1 MADDDEKPGEG
12 AMPRRP
18 VDLAG
23 RKGLDTERLTAVTTP
38 LAKQLAELE
47 RLSQPGRE
55 LQERMRRLTDAV
67 NSNSAI
73 GKLAERIA
81 EQQKAIEGTKIPDL
95 GRMAMLP
102 MPEPVPL
109 PDIEI
114 PPHPAHETNE
124 RLERI
129 EAHFE
134 QMQEIA
140 TEAAAI
146 ANGLQGAAA
155 EFLVK
160 FERAARDNDRV
171 AGWAIRIGAA
181 AMLVAVLM
189 PLVQIIY
196 TEFWRVPVETA
207 AMQAALTE
215 MKTEIAGLRGE
226 QANVTAR
233 LAAALE
239 NADRDSTGVLRDIRD
254 ILATMQGGADRDEV
268 QPSDR

>member
-1 MADDDEKPGEG
+1 
-12 AMPRRP
+12 MPRRP
-18 VDLAG
+18 VDLDG
-23 RKGLDTERLTAVTTP
+23 LKGLDTERLTAVTTP

-47 RLSQPGRE
+47 KLSQPGRE
-55 LQERMRRLTDAV
+55 LQERMRRLTDAM
-67 NSNSAI
+67 NGNSAL
-73 GKLAERIA
+73 GELAEQIA
-81 EQQKAIEGTKIPDL
+81 QQQKAIEGIKVPDL
-95 GRMAMLP
+95 GRMTMPA
-102 MPEPVPL
+102 MPEPVSL
-109 PDIEI
+109 PDFEI
-114 PPHPAHETNE
+114 PPHPAHEAND

-129 EAHFE
+129 EARFE
-134 QMQEIA
+134 QMQGIA

-160 FERAARDNDRV
+160 FERTARDNDRA

-196 TEFWRVPVETA
+196 TEFWRVPDDTA

-215 MKTEIAGLRGE
+215 MKTEIAGLKGE

-239 NADRDSTGVLRDIRD
+239 NADRDSAGVLRDIRD
-254 ILATMQGGADRDEV
+254 LLATMQGGADRDEV
-268 QPSDR
+268 QPNAR